1 MQRYNSGTNETLL
14 DRGIYAIGS
23 LKYYNMTGSEFE
35 TLVKALNYV
44 PTSTTVKMFQRIR
57 VGRTTIYH
65 SAEYKRVT
73 SRNSYTVLYM
83 ENGIL
88 QVGQVKFY
96 FQHHFCEN
104 TNCDGR
110 CTSKISNFAMVM
122 KMPRETEHPPI
133 VMDPITKATGFHL
146 TLLKAP
152 SRESELV
159 AVPLSS
165 ISKKCIFIQ
174 LSNCAIA
181 YVTYFPNR
189 WERD

>member
-1 MQRYNSGTNETLL
+1 M
-14 DRGIYAIGS
+14 
-23 LKYYNMTGSEFE
+23 
-35 TLVKALNYV
+35 
-44 PTSTTVKMFQRIR
+44 
-57 VGRTTIYH
+57 
-65 SAEYKRVT
+65 
-73 SRNSYTVLYM
+73 
-83 ENGIL
+83 
-88 QVGQVKFY
+88 KFY

-110 CTSKISNFAMVM
+110 CRRKTSNFAMVM
-122 KMPRETEHPPI
+122 KMPRETDHPPI

-146 TLLKAP
+146 TLVKVP

-165 ISKKCIFIQ
+165 ISEKCIFIQ